1 MDANLLV
8 HKREAQPFTR
18 FLEDNDF
25 EVTQVTENVL
35 QASRLNEQSIFI
47 NHKDGGLYFEVD
59 LGSVSAINEPEILYA
74 LLDLNTEILP
84 VSVGIDSSHADD
96 PRLVLVESREA
107 DNLDENEL
115 LSVISAL
122 EIGVEK
128 VMAKLSQ
135 HIQEGA

>member
-1 MDANLLV
+1 MDANLMV
-8 HKREAQPFTR
+8 HKREAVPFAQ
-18 FLEDNDF
+18 FLEDADF

-35 QASRLNEQSIFI
+35 QATRLNEQPVYI
-47 NHKDGGLYFEVD
+47 NHKHGSLYFEVD
-59 LGSVSAINEPEILYA
+59 LGGIDGIDTKDLLFA

-115 LSVISAL
+115 LAVISAL

-128 VMAKLSQ
+128 VMATLGK
-135 HIQEGA
+135 HIQEEA